1 MRKATTQRFQ
11 TRMQTL
17 WRSTDGSGSS
27 SSGGRRRRLPLG
39 TTRPAHGSCKLRV
52 KKRRGRTL
60 SAFRLSGSSVCHRP
74 RPDLHLLTQLCPSSL
89 SVCARVACRYEA
101 AVAADLARQAAPAP
115 ATPPA
120 TPPAQEDDEIARA
133 IAMSLAA
140 ENANDTTATATAGA
154 GAGAAPAAD
163 GEGAAAPAA
172 AVAETA
178 ETADGGV
185 AGGGGD
191 FVVLSPAELRAARL
205 ARFSQ

>member
-1 MRKATTQRFQ
+1 
-11 TRMQTL
+11 
-17 WRSTDGSGSS
+17 
-27 SSGGRRRRLPLG
+27 
-39 TTRPAHGSCKLRV
+39 V

-74 RPDLHLLTQLCPSSL
+74 RADLHLLTQLCPSSL

-120 TPPAQEDDEIARA
+120 QEDDEIARA

-140 ENANDTTATATAGA
+140 ENANDTTATATAGS
-154 GAGAAPAAD
+154 APAGD
-163 GEGAAAPAA
+163 G
-172 AVAETA
+172 A

>member
-11 TRMQTL
+11 TRMQTPR
-17 WRSTDGSGSS
+17 RSTDGSGSS
-27 SSGGRRRRLPLG
+27 SSSGGGRRRRLPLG

-60 SAFRLSGSSVCHRP
+60 SAFRLSGSTVCHRP
-74 RPDLHLLTQLCPSSL
+74 RAHLHLLTQLCPSSF

-140 ENANDTTATATAGA
+140 ENANDTTATATATA
-154 GAGAAPAAD
+154 GAGSAPAGD
-163 GEGAAAPAA
+163 G
-172 AVAETA
+172 AETA
-178 ETADGGV
+178 GGGV